1 MAEAL
6 RLHPEMSYAEINAKY
21 DKDGVEGL
29 KDLIAKSKNLVYNNI
44 HLAFHK

>member
-6 RLHPEMSYAEINAKY
+6 RLHPEMSYEEVNTLY
-21 DKDGVEGL
+21 DEKGVDGL
-29 KDLIAKSKNLVYNNI
+29 KDLIAKSKNLVYNNV

>member
-6 RLHPEMSYAEINAKY
+6 RLHPEMTYEQVQEIFNSK
-21 DKDGVEGL
+21 GVDGL